1 MTLTKDL
8 KKRYVE
14 DVVPALKEKFN
25 YQNVHQIPKLEKVV
39 INMGVGEAVQNAKIL
54 DGAVEELTKIAGQ
67 KPVVTRA
74 KKSIATYKLR
84 AGMPIG
90 CMVTLR
96 GEKMYDFLQKLINVT
111 LPRIRDFR
119 GVSAKSFDGRGNY
132 SLGIK
137 EQLLFPEIKY
147 DDVSVVKGMN
157 ISIITT
163 ANTDD
168 EAREL
173 LAQLGMPFRKR
184 KEGNNPICQKE
195 RVKNSLCKLLSA
207 LV

>member
-119 GVSAKSFDGRGNY
+119 GVSTKSFDGRGNY

-173 LAQLGMPFRKR
+173 LAQLGMPFKKK
-184 KEGNNPICQKE
+184 KEGN
-195 RVKNSLCKLLSA
+195 
-207 LV
+207 

>member
-14 DVVPALKEKFN
+14 DVIPALKEKFN

-74 KKSIATYKLR
+74 KKSIATFKLR

-184 KEGNNPICQKE
+184 KEGNNQFFT
-195 RVKNSLCKLLSA
+195 
-207 LV
+207 

>member
-147 DDVSVVKGMN
+147 DEVSVVKGMN

-173 LAQLGMPFRKR
+173 LAQLGMPFKKK
-184 KEGNNPICQKE
+184 KEGNN
-195 RVKNSLCKLLSA
+195 
-207 LV
+207 

>member
-1 MTLTKDL
+1 
-8 KKRYVE
+8 
-14 DVVPALKEKFN
+14 
-25 YQNVHQIPKLEKVV
+25 
-39 INMGVGEAVQNAKIL
+39 
-54 DGAVEELTKIAGQ
+54 
-67 KPVVTRA
+67 
-74 KKSIATYKLR
+74 
-84 AGMPIG
+84 
-90 CMVTLR
+90 
-96 GEKMYDFLQKLINVT
+96 MYDFLQKLINVT

-184 KEGNNPICQKE
+184 KEGNN
-195 RVKNSLCKLLSA
+195 
-207 LV
+207 

>member
-1 MTLTKDL
+1 MTLTKNL

-14 DVVPALKEKFN
+14 DVVPALKEKYN

-96 GEKMYDFLQKLINVT
+96 GEKMYDFLTKLINVT

-173 LAQLGMPFRKR
+173 LFQLGMPFKGM
-184 KEGNNPICQKE
+184 KK
-195 RVKNSLCKLLSA
+195 
-207 LV
+207 

>member
-14 DVVPALKEKFN
+14 DVIPALKEKFS
-25 YQNVHQIPKLEKVV
+25 YKNVHQIPKLEKVV

-67 KPVVTRA
+67 RPVVTRA

-119 GVSAKSFDGRGNY
+119 GVSTKSFDGRGNY

-163 ANTDD
+163 ANTDE

-173 LAQLGMPFRKR
+173 LAQLGMPFKKK
-184 KEGNNPICQKE
+184 KEGNN
-195 RVKNSLCKLLSA
+195 
-207 LV
+207 

>member
-74 KKSIATYKLR
+74 KKSIATYKFR

-173 LAQLGMPFRKR
+173 LAQLGMPFKKK
-184 KEGNNPICQKE
+184 KEGNN
-195 RVKNSLCKLLSA
+195 
-207 LV
+207 

>member
-14 DVVPALKEKFN
+14 DVIPALKEKFN

-74 KKSIATYKLR
+74 KKSIATFKLR

-119 GVSAKSFDGRGNY
+119 GVSSKSFDGRGNY

-184 KEGNNPICQKE
+184 KEGNN
-195 RVKNSLCKLLSA
+195 
-207 LV
+207 

>member
-8 KKRYVE
+8 RKRYVE
-14 DVVPALKEKFN
+14 DVVPALKDKFN
-25 YQNVHQIPKLEKVV
+25 YKNVHQIPKLEKVV

-67 KPVVTRA
+67 RPVVTRA

-147 DDVSVVKGMN
+147 DDVTVVKGMN

-173 LAQLGMPFRKR
+173 LAQLGMPFKKK
-184 KEGNNPICQKE
+184 KEGN
-195 RVKNSLCKLLSA
+195 
-207 LV
+207 

>member
-8 KKRYVE
+8 RKRYVE
-14 DVVPALKEKFN
+14 DVIPALKEKFN

-74 KKSIATYKLR
+74 KKSIATFKLR

-119 GVSAKSFDGRGNY
+119 GVSSKSFDGRGNY

-173 LAQLGMPFRKR
+173 LAQLGMPFKKK
-184 KEGNNPICQKE
+184 KEGNN
-195 RVKNSLCKLLSA
+195 
-207 LV
+207 

>member
-14 DVVPALKEKFN
+14 DVIPALKEKFN

-96 GEKMYDFLQKLINVT
+96 DEKMYDFLQKLINVT

-119 GVSAKSFDGRGNY
+119 GVSTKSFDGRGNY

-137 EQLLFPEIKY
+137 EQLLFPQIKY

-173 LAQLGMPFRKR
+173 LAQLGMPFKKK
-184 KEGNNPICQKE
+184 KEGN
-195 RVKNSLCKLLSA
+195 
-207 LV
+207 

>member
-8 KKRYVE
+8 RKRYVE
-14 DVVPALKEKFN
+14 DVIPALKEKFN

-119 GVSAKSFDGRGNY
+119 GVSTKSFDGRGNY

-173 LAQLGMPFRKR
+173 LAQLGMPFKMK
-184 KEGNNPICQKE
+184 KEGN
-195 RVKNSLCKLLSA
+195 
-207 LV
+207 

>member
-8 KKRYVE
+8 RKRYVE
-14 DVVPALKEKFN
+14 DVIPALKEKFN

-173 LAQLGMPFRKR
+173 LAQLGMPFKKK
-184 KEGNNPICQKE
+184 KEGNN
-195 RVKNSLCKLLSA
+195 
-207 LV
+207 

>member
-1 MTLTKDL
+1 MTLTKNL

-14 DVVPALKEKFN
+14 DVVPALKEKYN
-25 YQNVHQIPKLEKVV
+25 YQNVHQIPKLDKIV

-67 KPVVTRA
+67 RPVVTRA
-74 KKSIATYKLR
+74 KKAIATYKLR

-96 GEKMYDFLQKLINVT
+96 GEKMYDFLTKLINVT

-173 LAQLGMPFRKR
+173 LAQLGMPFK
-184 KEGNNPICQKE
+184 KK
-195 RVKNSLCKLLSA
+195 
-207 LV
+207 

>member
-1 MTLTKDL
+1 MTLTKNL

-14 DVVPALKEKFN
+14 DVVPALKEKYN
-25 YQNVHQIPKLEKVV
+25 YQNVHQIPKLDKVV

-96 GEKMYDFLQKLINVT
+96 GEKMYDFLTKLINVT

-173 LAQLGMPFRKR
+173 LAQLGMPFKKK
-184 KEGNNPICQKE
+184 KEGNN
-195 RVKNSLCKLLSA
+195 
-207 LV
+207 

>member
-1 MTLTKDL
+1 MTVTKDL
-8 KKRYVE
+8 KKRYFE
-14 DVVPALKEKFN
+14 DVIPALKSKYN
-25 YQNVHQIPKLEKVV
+25 YENVHMIPKLVKIV
-39 INMGVGEAVQNAKIL
+39 INMGVGEAVQNAKVM
-54 DGAVEELTKIAGQ
+54 DGAIEELTKIAGQ
-67 KPVVTRA
+67 RPVITRA
-74 KKSIATYKLR
+74 KKSIATFKLR

-119 GVSAKSFDGRGNY
+119 GVSNKSFDGRGNY

-147 DDVSVVKGMN
+147 DDVSLVKGMN

-163 ANTDD
+163 ARTDE
-168 EAREL
+168 EAKEL
-173 LAQLGMPFRKR
+173 LTELGMPFRK
-184 KEGNNPICQKE
+184 K
-195 RVKNSLCKLLSA
+195 
-207 LV
+207 

>member
-8 KKRYVE
+8 RKRYVE
-14 DVVPALKEKFN
+14 DVIPALKEKFN
-25 YQNVHQIPKLEKVV
+25 YTNVHQIPKLEKVV

-119 GVSAKSFDGRGNY
+119 GVSTKSFDGRGNY

-173 LAQLGMPFRKR
+173 LAQLGMPFKKK
-184 KEGNNPICQKE
+184 KEGN
-195 RVKNSLCKLLSA
+195 
-207 LV
+207 

>member
-14 DVVPALKEKFN
+14 DVIPALKEKFN

-184 KEGNNPICQKE
+184 KEGNN
-195 RVKNSLCKLLSA
+195 
-207 LV
+207 

>member
-1 MTLTKDL
+1 MTLTKNL

-14 DVVPALKEKFN
+14 DVVPALKEKYN

-67 KPVVTRA
+67 RPVVTRA
-74 KKSIATYKLR
+74 KKAIATYKLR

-96 GEKMYDFLQKLINVT
+96 GEKMYDFLTKLINVT

-173 LAQLGMPFRKR
+173 LAQLGMPFK
-184 KEGNNPICQKE
+184 KK
-195 RVKNSLCKLLSA
+195 
-207 LV
+207 

>member
-173 LAQLGMPFRKR
+173 LAQLGMPFRKK
-184 KEGNNPICQKE
+184 KEGNN
-195 RVKNSLCKLLSA
+195 
-207 LV
+207 

>member
-1 MTLTKDL
+1 MTFTKNL

-14 DVVPALKEKFN
+14 DVVPALKEKYN

-96 GEKMYDFLQKLINVT
+96 GEKMYDFLTKLINVT

-173 LAQLGMPFRKR
+173 LAQLGMPFKKK
-184 KEGNNPICQKE
+184 KEGNN
-195 RVKNSLCKLLSA
+195 
-207 LV
+207 

>member
-8 KKRYVE
+8 RKRYVE

-67 KPVVTRA
+67 RPVVTRA

-147 DDVSVVKGMN
+147 DDVTVVKGMN

-173 LAQLGMPFRKR
+173 LAQLGMPFKKK
-184 KEGNNPICQKE
+184 KEGN
-195 RVKNSLCKLLSA
+195 
-207 LV
+207 

>member
-74 KKSIATYKLR
+74 KKSIATFKLR

-96 GEKMYDFLQKLINVT
+96 GERMYDFIQKLINVT

-163 ANTDD
+163 ASTDD

-173 LAQLGMPFRKR
+173 LALLGMPFRKR
-184 KEGNNPICQKE
+184 KEGNN
-195 RVKNSLCKLLSA
+195 
-207 LV
+207 

>member
-1 MTLTKDL
+1 MTLTKNL

-14 DVVPALKEKFN
+14 DVVPALKEKYN
-25 YQNVHQIPKLEKVV
+25 YQNVHQIPKLDKVV

-74 KKSIATYKLR
+74 KKAIATYKLR

-96 GEKMYDFLQKLINVT
+96 GEKMYDFLTKLINVT

-173 LAQLGMPFRKR
+173 LAQLGMPFK
-184 KEGNNPICQKE
+184 KK
-195 RVKNSLCKLLSA
+195 
-207 LV
+207 

>member
-1 MTLTKDL
+1 MLTKDL

-14 DVVPALKEKFN
+14 DVVPALKEKYN
-25 YQNVHQIPKLEKVV
+25 YANVHQIPKLEKVV

-67 KPVVTRA
+67 RPVVTRA
-74 KKSIATYKLR
+74 KKSIATFKLR
-84 AGMPIG
+84 QGMPIG

-119 GVSAKSFDGRGNY
+119 GVSPKSFDGRGNY

-163 ANTDD
+163 ASTDD

-173 LAQLGMPFRKR
+173 LAQLGMPFKKK
-184 KEGNNPICQKE
+184 KEGN
-195 RVKNSLCKLLSA
+195 
-207 LV
+207 

>member
-1 MTLTKDL
+1 MTVTKDL
-8 KKRYVE
+8 KKRYFE
-14 DVVPALKEKFN
+14 DVIPALKTKYN
-25 YQNVHQIPKLEKVV
+25 YENVHMIPKLVKIV
-39 INMGVGEAVQNAKIL
+39 INMGVGEAVQNAKVM
-54 DGAVEELTKIAGQ
+54 DGAIEELTKIAGQ
-67 KPVVTRA
+67 RPVITRA
-74 KKSIATYKLR
+74 KKSIATFKLR

-119 GVSAKSFDGRGNY
+119 GVSNKSFDGRGNY

-147 DDVSVVKGMN
+147 DDVSLVKGMN

-163 ANTDD
+163 ARTDE
-168 EAREL
+168 EAKEL
-173 LAQLGMPFRKR
+173 LSELGMPFRK
-184 KEGNNPICQKE
+184 K
-195 RVKNSLCKLLSA
+195 
-207 LV
+207 

>member
-1 MTLTKDL
+1 MKEQNRLVKL
-8 KKRYVE
+8 YKE
-14 DVVPALKEKFN
+14 EVVPALLKEFKYGN
-25 YQNVHQIPKLEKVV
+25 INEVPKLVKIVL
-39 INMGVGEAVQNAKIL
+39 NMGLGDVKGNSKSFNIALDEMEA
-54 DGAVEELTKIAGQ
+54 IAGQ
-67 KPVVTRA
+67 KPVATVA
-74 KKSIATYKLR
+74 KKSISNFGLR
-84 AGMPIG
+84 EGQKIG
-90 CMVTLR
+90 AKVTLR
-96 GEKMYDFLQKLINVT
+96 GEKMYEFLDRLLAIA
-111 LPRIRDFR
+111 LPRVRDFH
-119 GVSAKSFDGRGNY
+119 GVSDKAFDGRGNY

-184 KEGNNPICQKE
+184 KEGNN
-195 RVKNSLCKLLSA
+195 
-207 LV
+207 

>member
-1 MTLTKDL
+1 MTLTKNL

-14 DVVPALKEKFN
+14 DVVPALKEKYN
-25 YQNVHQIPKLEKVV
+25 YKNVHQIPKLEKVV

-67 KPVVTRA
+67 RPVLTRA

-96 GEKMYDFLQKLINVT
+96 GEKMYDFLTKLINVT

-173 LAQLGMPFRKR
+173 LAQLGMPFKKK
-184 KEGNNPICQKE
+184 KEGNN
-195 RVKNSLCKLLSA
+195 
-207 LV
+207 

>member
-14 DVVPALKEKFN
+14 DVIPALKEKFN

-74 KKSIATYKLR
+74 KKSIATFKLR

-184 KEGNNPICQKE
+184 KEGNN
-195 RVKNSLCKLLSA
+195 
-207 LV
+207 

>member
-184 KEGNNPICQKE
+184 KEGNN
-195 RVKNSLCKLLSA
+195 
-207 LV
+207 

>member
-1 MTLTKDL
+1 MTLTKNL

-14 DVVPALKEKFN
+14 DVVPALKEKYN
-25 YQNVHQIPKLEKVV
+25 YQNVHQIPKLDKIV

-67 KPVVTRA
+67 RPV
-74 KKSIATYKLR
+74 
-84 AGMPIG
+84 
-90 CMVTLR
+90 VTLR
-96 GEKMYDFLQKLINVT
+96 GEKMYDFLTKLINVT

-173 LAQLGMPFRKR
+173 LAQLGMPFK
-184 KEGNNPICQKE
+184 KK
-195 RVKNSLCKLLSA
+195 
-207 LV
+207 